1 MNTETTHDDAPV
13 SLSKGEAVSLSKKAP
28 GLKRLLIGLGWD
40 VNESGGADFDL
51 DACAFL
57 LGENGKCPKSK
68 DFVFYG
74 NLEHPSGAVT
84 HLGDNLTGDG
94 EGDDE
99 QLTVD
104 LDQAPDNIRRIAFT
118 VSIHEAEDRGQ
129 NFGMVQNAFIRV
141 ENGANGRELARFE
154 LGEDFSG
161 ETAVVVGELFREGG
175 EWRFRAVGEGL
186 SGGLAAL
193 CGRFGI
199 QVA

>member
-1 MNTETTHDDAPV
+1 MNTDAMNDAPV

-28 GLKRLLIGLGWD
+28 GLKKLLIGLGWD
-40 VNESGGADFDL
+40 VNASGGADFDL
-51 DACAFL
+51 DASAFL
-57 LGENGKCPKSK
+57 LGANGKCAKSR

-74 NLEHPSGAVT
+74 NLEHESGAVK
-84 HLGDNLTGDG
+84 HLGDNLTGEG

-99 QLTVD
+99 QLVID
-104 LDQAPDNIRRIAFT
+104 LDKAPEHVLRIAFT
-118 VSIHEAEDRGQ
+118 VTIHEAEDRGQ
-129 NFGMVQNAFIRV
+129 NFGMVGNAFIRV
-141 ENGANGRELARFE
+141 ENEANGRELARFE
-154 LGEDFSG
+154 PAEDFSD

-186 SGGLAAL
+186 EGGLAAL